1 MWGKHVLIVEDE
13 PLVRMAMRQVLQYE
27 GYDVSCAGDGKEAL
41 AHLRRGEKPDLILL
55 DLRMPVLDG
64 WAFLEEQG
72 RDGALAG
79 IPVVVVSASSEQDI
93 PPVAGHVRKPFQ
105 PRELVE
111 AIRRE
116 AGGGVPLA

>member
-1 MWGKHVLIVEDE
+1 MSGRHVLIVEDE

-27 GYDVSCAGDGKEAL
+27 GYDVSCAGDGREAL
-41 AHLRRGEKPDLILL
+41 NFLRSGDKPDLILL

-64 WAFLEEQG
+64 WAFLGEQK
-72 RDGALAG
+72 RDGTLAG
-79 IPVVVVSASSEQDI
+79 IPVVVVSASSEENL
-93 PPVAGHVRKPFQ
+93 PPAAGHLRKPFQ

-116 AGGGVPLA
+116 GGRCSPLA